1 MSVFPPFVL
10 HACLLSVINHVYI
23 CPYLPISLSVLLFC
37 FLESPVLFCHHMS
50 PFPIFCFQSVF
61 LFLVVL
67 CFAFVFVLCI
77 LYFIDFCIS
86 LFFFFFFSKLAC
98 CSATCLLV
106 CLSFGSSIY
115 WTIQSDFKR
124 PTIPL
129 ERQNCFA
136 SPVPLQNKILGIR
149 DMKGKMRRQK
159 TELSFYSL
167 TALRMSYEERT

>member
-67 CFAFVFVLCI
+67 CFTFVFVLCI

-86 LFFFFFFSKLAC
+86 LFFFFLIKTRLLFKLPACLCVYRLDPLFTGQYNPTSKDLQ
-98 CSATCLLV
+98 
-106 CLSFGSSIY
+106 Y
-115 WTIQSDFKR
+115 
-124 PTIPL
+124 PL
-129 ERQNCFA
+129 
-136 SPVPLQNKILGIR
+136 
-149 DMKGKMRRQK
+149 KGKTVLLPLYHYK
-159 TELSFYSL
+159 IKYSELG
-167 TALRMSYEERT
+167 T